1 MIYIQTRQTV
11 FPKSIYIGDRAEIRC
26 QFTSDVKLPEGPL
39 TAQGFVTAPDY
50 STVEIKDISLVNSG
64 DNSYSLVINC
74 VPWHTGS
81 IVLPD
86 YQIQL
91 PGVGAELTET
101 YGTIHFEQINVL
113 SLVEQ
118 KGVNSL
124 QQFASPLLL
133 PGTVYKIYG
142 GIAAFVIFLVVFIRL
157 IVKRHS
163 VAFWFKTLKLRL
175 RYQKNKKHTVRLLKA
190 LKPNRE
196 SASMLQKYIREYL
209 EVRLEYP
216 FTKTLTSEMNL
227 AFEKATASLADETRQ
242 SAFETIISVFVRTD
256 YIRFSS
262 TGSFK
267 PGELE
272 ELVDNLVNAINI
284 IEGGANA

>member
-11 FPKSIYIGDRAEIRC
+11 FPKSIYIGDRSEIRC
-26 QFTSDVKLPEGPL
+26 QFSSDVKLPQGPL
-39 TAQGFVTAPDY
+39 STQGFVSAPDL
-50 STVEIKDISLVNSG
+50 STVEINDISLINSG
-64 DNSYSLVINC
+64 DNSYTLVINC
-74 VPWHTGS
+74 IPWHTGA
-81 IVLPD
+81 ILLPD
-86 YQIQL
+86 YQIQFSS
-91 PGVGAELTET
+91 GADQTEL

-118 KGVNSL
+118 KNINSL

-163 VAFWFKTLKLRL
+163 VAFWFKTMKLRF
-175 RYQKNKKHTVRLLKA
+175 RYQKNKKHTVRSLKA
-190 LKPNRE
+190 LKPDRE
-196 SASMLQKYIREYL
+196 SASILQKIMREYL

-227 AFEKATASLADETRQ
+227 AFEKATASLADENRQ
-242 SAFETIISVFVRTD
+242 SAFEIIISVFVRTD

-262 TGSFK
+262 SGSFEQ
-267 PGELE
+267 GELE
-272 ELVDNLVNAINI
+272 ELVNKLVDAINI
-284 IEGGANA
+284 IEGGVNA